1 LVQIIAI
8 AAGGAVGALLR
19 YWTSVS
25 VHSLLGQE
33 FPYGTLTVN
42 VVGSLM
48 MGFLYI
54 LLVERMILSAEW
66 RAVLLI
72 GLLGAFTTFSTF
84 SLETLNLF
92 EQGEQ
97 IRAVMNIFLSVGL
110 CLGAAWLG
118 MLAGR
123 QI

>member
-1 LVQIIAI
+1 MVQIIAI